1 MSKII
6 YKIIIIFS
14 LFFLSACGTQKEID
28 LNQKK
33 EPPSWYENP
42 LKTTASTLYAIG
54 EGENR
59 DDAIANGLSSMISTL
74 SVSIA
79 SQFNSKTVVKEGSK
93 NSHQSTV
100 TNDIQSDV
108 KKIRISNYEVQEAK
122 RFGFRR
128 YIVLIS
134 SNKTKLFDSLKSEIE
149 QKFTLIEK
157 QKEKLD
163 NYNAI
168 KQLVILKESKNSV
181 KDMLDNLVVMNVID
195 SDFNSKEY
203 VNRAK
208 DVRDDYEKMLS
219 SITFSIGS
227 NETAKNLKAS
237 ISSGL
242 SSEKLQIKNGSGKKH
257 FHIEISSKN
266 NQSSSHGFIIIRSAI
281 EIKVRDFKGS
291 IVGSNKLNIIGRS
304 TQGLDVAKESVAIKL
319 NEMVKKDGI
328 GKVIG
333 LEFSH

>member
-1 MSKII
+1 MSKIV

-14 LFFLSACGTQKEID
+14 LFFLSACGVQKEIN

-33 EPPSWYENP
+33 ELPSWYENP
-42 LKTTASTLYAIG
+42 PKITATTLYSIG

-59 DDAIANGLSSMISTL
+59 NDAIANGLSNMISTL

-93 NSHQSTV
+93 NSYQSTV
-100 TNDIQSDV
+100 TNNIQSDV

-122 RFGFRR
+122 KLGFRR
-128 YIVLIS
+128 YIVLINS
-134 SNKTKLFDSLKSEIE
+134 DKKKLFDSLKSEIE

-157 QKEKLD
+157 QKEGLD

-168 KQLVILKESKNSV
+168 KQLVILKESKNSI
-181 KDMLDNLVVMNVID
+181 KDMSDNLVIMNVLNN
-195 SDFNSKEY
+195 SFNSKKY
-203 VNRAK
+203 VSKAK
-208 DVRDDYEKMLS
+208 AVSDDYEKMLS
-219 SITFSIGS
+219 SITFSISS
-227 NETAKNLKAS
+227 NEIAKNLEAP

-242 SSEKLQIKNGSGKKH
+242 SAKKIQMKDSSGKKH
-257 FHIEISSKN
+257 FHIDISSNN
-266 NQSSSHGFIIIRSAI
+266 NQTSSYGFIIIRSAI

-304 TQGLDVAKESVAIKL
+304 TQGAKVAKESVAIKL
-319 NEMVKKDGI
+319 NEMIKKDGI

-333 LEFSH
+333 LEL